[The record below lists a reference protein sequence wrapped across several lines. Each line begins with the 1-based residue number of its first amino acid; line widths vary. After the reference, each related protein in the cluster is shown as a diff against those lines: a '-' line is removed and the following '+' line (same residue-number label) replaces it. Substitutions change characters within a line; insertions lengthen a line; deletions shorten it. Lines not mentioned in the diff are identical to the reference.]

1 MGQMFDPVSCPCMLL
16 VLQAQNPRCV
26 VVVDNCYGEFVETL
40 EPTAVVFLLLYL

>member
-1 MGQMFDPVSCPCMLL
+1 MLL

-40 EPTAVVFLLLYL
+40 EPTAVVFLLFSL